1 MQTVSKVC
9 SQVTSLFQSFVDR
22 LSTSLRHVAANMFH
36 NKVKCVSGN
45 IWYVFMFY
53 CESNVGVGA
62 FKLLNIQWHTYII
75 ISLTLYY
82 DFIFFNAE
90 NLYYQ
95 MYLIYLQWLSDGT
108 FLILP
113 SSEYVSFIFICL
125 VLPKVCFLDKTP
137 TPSQIPKH
145 IFKSGP
151 LKANFM
157 KPISFSHCQWT

>member
-9 SQVTSLFQSFVDR
+9 SQVTSLFQSFVDP

-36 NKVKCVSGN
+36 EKVKCISGN

-62 FKLLNIQWHTYII
+62 FKLLNIQWHIYII

-95 MYLIYLQWLSDGT
+95 IYLIYLQWLSDGT
-108 FLILP
+108 FLIFP
-113 SSEYVSFIFICL
+113 SSEYVSFIWCL
-125 VLPKVCFLDKTP
+125 SSSPQGLLLRQNSHPLPN
-137 TPSQIPKH
+137 S
-145 IFKSGP
+145 
-151 LKANFM
+151 
-157 KPISFSHCQWT
+157 

>member
-9 SQVTSLFQSFVDR
+9 RQVTSLFQSFVDP

-36 NKVKCVSGN
+36 EKVKCISGN

-82 DFIFFNAE
+82 DFILFSMQKTFN
-90 NLYYQ
+90 
-95 MYLIYLQWLSDGT
+95 T
-108 FLILP
+108 K
-113 SSEYVSFIFICL
+113 C
-125 VLPKVCFLDKTP
+125 T
-137 TPSQIPKH
+137 
-145 IFKSGP
+145 
-151 LKANFM
+151 
-157 KPISFSHCQWT
+157 